1 MTAFR
6 RRRRSLCLREN
17 RLVVRRKNGSIGL
30 RNGRMNSKL
39 VVGTRRQWKPGHR
52 PGFRQKT
59 ARPRRQYPPESRES
73 SLDPLEESYCS
84 TARLGRLAEA
94 GFGVSGERSL
104 IRLINSACVVHLR
117 GAPACHAA
125 GRGSSPIAPA
135 IPSKQLRVNGL
146 RSCHATKTRID
157 ASLKHLTSI
166 LLYGNI
172 AVWR

>member
-1 MTAFR
+1 VLAREPFGRPAKKRFNRSQKWQDEFETRSGNLTAMEA
-6 RRRRSLCLREN
+6 RS
-17 RLVVRRKNGSIGL
+17 SAGL
-30 RNGRMNSKL
+30 PT
-39 VVGTRRQWKPGHR
+39 V
-52 PGFRQKT
+52 KT

-104 IRLINSACVVHLR
+104 IRLINSAGVVHLR